1 MIMACW
7 RKFLLLHDTVGNMSM
22 MHYAILKSEV
32 TALQFIHLFRVT
44 DCNANSIPPLILRL

>member
-1 MIMACW
+1 MIIACW